1 VSFAAPGDAYDRFM
15 GRYSRELGPRL
26 ISFAGIVAGMR
37 ALDVGCGSGL
47 LTSALAD
54 RLGAANVAA
63 ADPSEPLLAA
73 CADRVRGADV
83 RRAPAEELPWPEASF
98 DAVLS
103 QLVLNFVADADAAVA
118 EMRRVAA
125 AGAILASCTW
135 DYAGG
140 MRMLHMFWEAAA
152 ELDPQAP
159 DESNMRYRTEEE
171 LASLWER
178 GGLDDVGTEPLE
190 VEVAYDSFDEYWEPF
205 TLGVGPAGA
214 YCASLGP
221 EEREALREG
230 CFRRLGSPAGQ
241 FSLTARAF
249 AVRGTRQEGRA
260 KRPSSPG

>member
-1 VSFAAPGDAYDRFM
+1 VSFTATGDAYDRFM
-15 GRYSRELGPRL
+15 GRYSRELAPRL
-26 ISFAGIVAGMR
+26 VAFAGVADGMR

-47 LTSALAD
+47 LTAALAD

-63 ADPSEPLLAA
+63 ADPSESLLEA
-73 CADRVRGADV
+73 CAARVPGADV
-83 RRAPAEELPWPEASF
+83 RHAPAEELPWPDASF

-125 AGAILASCTW
+125 PGAILASCTW

-140 MRMLHMFWEAAA
+140 MRMLHTFWDAAA

-159 DESNMRYRTEEE
+159 VESSMRYRTAEE

-178 GGLDDVGTEPLE
+178 GGLDDVETGSLE
-190 VEVAYDSFDEYWEPF
+190 VEVAYPSFDEYWEPF

-214 YCASLGP
+214 YFASRDP
-221 EEREALREG
+221 AQREALRTG
-230 CFRRLGSPAGQ
+230 SFARLGSPAGP
-241 FSLTARAF
+241 FSVTARAF
-249 AVRGTRQEGRA
+249 AVRGTRQ
-260 KRPSSPG
+260 

>member
-1 VSFAAPGDAYDRFM
+1 MSFTASGDAYDRFM
-15 GRYSRELGPRL
+15 GRYSRELAPRL
-26 ISFAGIVAGMR
+26 VAFAGIADGTR

-63 ADPSEPLLAA
+63 ADPSESLLAA
-73 CADRVRGADV
+73 CAARVPDADV
-83 RRAPAEELPWPEASF
+83 RRAPAEELQWPDGSF

-125 AGAILASCTW
+125 PGGILASCTW

-140 MRMLHMFWEAAA
+140 MRMLHTFWDAAA
-152 ELDPQAP
+152 ELDPAAP
-159 DESNMRYRTEEE
+159 AESSMRYRTEEE

-178 GGLDDVGTEPLE
+178 GGVDEVETRLLE

-205 TLGVGPAGA
+205 ALGVGPSGA
-214 YCASLGP
+214 YYASLD
-221 EEREALREG
+221 EEAREALREG
-230 CFRRLGSPAGQ
+230 CFSRLGSPAGP
-241 FSLTARAF
+241 FSLGARAF
-249 AVRGTRQEGRA
+249 AVRGTR
-260 KRPSSPG
+260 

>member
-1 VSFAAPGDAYDRFM
+1 MTFGISGDSYDRFM
-15 GRYSRELGPRL
+15 GRYSRELAPRFVA
-26 ISFAGIVAGMR
+26 FAGIVPGMR
-37 ALDVGCGSGL
+37 ALDVGCGSGS

-73 CADRVRGADV
+73 CGHRVPGADV
-83 RRAPAEELPWPEASF
+83 RLAPAEELPWPDASF

-125 AGAILASCTW
+125 PGGIVASCTW

-140 MRMLHMFWEAAA
+140 MRMLHTFWEAAA

-171 LASLWER
+171 LESLWER
-178 GGLDDVGTEPLE
+178 HGLDDVETGPLV
-190 VEVAYDSFDEYWEPF
+190 VEVAYESFDEYWEPF

-214 YCASLGP
+214 YCASLDP
-221 EEREALREG
+221 DAREALRAG
-230 CFRRLGSPAGQ
+230 CFSRLGSPAGP
-241 FSLTARAF
+241 FSLGARAF
-249 AVRGTRQEGRA
+249 AVRGTR
-260 KRPSSPG
+260 

>member
-1 VSFAAPGDAYDRFM
+1 VSFTASGDAYDRFM
-15 GRYSRELGPRL
+15 GPYSRELAPRL
-26 ISFAGIVAGMR
+26 IGFAGVVEGMR

-73 CADRVRGADV
+73 CADRVPGADV
-83 RRAPAEELPWPEASF
+83 RRAPAEELPWPDASF

-118 EMRRVAA
+118 EMCRVTAP
-125 AGAILASCTW
+125 GGIVASCTW

-140 MRMLHMFWEAAA
+140 MRMLRTFWDAAA
-152 ELDPQAP
+152 ELDPRAP
-159 DESNMRYRTEEE
+159 DESSMRYRSAEE
-171 LASLWER
+171 LKSLWKR
-178 GGLDDVGTEPLE
+178 GGLKDVVTGPLE
-190 VEVAYDSFDEYWEPF
+190 VEVAYGSFDEYWEPF

-214 YCASLGP
+214 YCASLDP
-221 EEREALREG
+221 QRREALREG
-230 CFRRLGSPAGQ
+230 CFSRLGSPPAR

-249 AVRGTRQEGRA
+249 AVRGTR
-260 KRPSSPG
+260 